1 MMQEQR
7 QKQYVGVQVY
17 MNPDGKLSPFTIL
30 MGGYVFPI
38 SSVGKEIRPIT
49 PLVDEYTVRVRK
61 GKKGRIFTTQ
71 LFLEKGDK
79 SADLKW
85 YVMRKVAA

>member
-1 MMQEQR
+1 MMQDQR

-17 MNPDGKLSPFTIL
+17 MNPEGKLSPFTIL
-30 MGGYVFPI
+30 IGGYMFPI
-38 SSVGKEIRPIT
+38 TSVGKEIRPIT

-61 GKKGRIFTTQ
+61 GKKGRIYTTQ
-71 LFLEKGDK
+71 LFLEKGEK

-85 YVMRKVAA
+85 YVMKRVAA